1 VTRAAVLLLALTV
14 SGGATDAGAQVTTLR
29 GLTFGTITS
38 GTTTSVLK
46 TSVSAAHWRISGT
59 FLVLGGGDFQLTL
72 PTTLTGPGPAFP
84 ITFST
89 TDGQRNTANNPNG
102 GSSFDPHASQHITG
116 ALFSQ
121 NLWVWLG
128 GSVTP
133 PPGQTPGAYSA
144 TVVLT
149 VTGML

>member
-1 VTRAAVLLLALTV
+1 VTRWAVVLMALAL
-14 SGGATDAGAQVTTLR
+14 SNGATEAGAQVTKLSD
-29 GLTFGTITS
+29 LTFGTVTS

-46 TSVSAAHWRISGT
+46 TSASAAQWRIRGT

-89 TDGQRNTANNPNG
+89 TDGQRHNANNPNG
-102 GSSFDPHASQHITG
+102 GTSFNPHLSQHING
-116 ALFSQ
+116 AINNQ
-121 NLWVWLG
+121 NIYVWLG

-133 PPGQTPGAYSA
+133 PLNQTPGAYSA

>member
-1 VTRAAVLLLALTV
+1 MTRAAELLLALAV
-14 SGGATDAGAQVTTLR
+14 SCGATEAGAQVTTLR
-29 GLTFGTITS
+29 GLTFGTVTS

-46 TSVSAAHWRISGT
+46 TSVSAAQWRITGT
-59 FLVLGGGDFQLTL
+59 FLVLVGGNFQLTL

-89 TDGQRNTANNPNG
+89 TAGQRNTANNPNA
-102 GSSFDPHASQHITG
+102 GSSFNPHAPQNINGGLSSQTIY
-116 ALFSQ
+116 
-121 NLWVWLG
+121 VWLG
-128 GSVTP
+128 GSVAP
-133 PPGQTPGAYSA
+133 PLNQAPGAYSA

>member
-1 VTRAAVLLLALTV
+1 MTRAAVLLLALAV
-14 SGGATDAGAQVTTLR
+14 SCGATEAGAQVTTLR
-29 GLTFGTITS
+29 GLTFGTVTS

-46 TSVSAAHWRISGT
+46 TSVSSAQWSITGT
-59 FLVLGGGDFQLTL
+59 FSILGGGDFQLTL

-102 GSSFDPHASQHITG
+102 GTSFNPHVSQNISG
-116 ALFSQ
+116 GLFSQ
-121 NLWVWLG
+121 TIYVWLG
-128 GSVTP
+128 GSVAP
-133 PPGQTPGAYSA
+133 PLNQTPGAYSA

-149 VTGML
+149 VMGML

>member
-1 VTRAAVLLLALTV
+1 VTRAAVLLLALAG
-14 SGGATDAGAQVTTLR
+14 SSGATEAGAQVTTLR
-29 GLTFGTITS
+29 GLTFGTVTS
-38 GTTTSVLK
+38 GTTTTVLK
-46 TSVSAAHWRISGT
+46 TSVSAAQWRITGI
-59 FLVLGGGDFQLTL
+59 FVLGGTFTLTL

-89 TDGQRNTANNPNG
+89 TDGQRNTANNPSG
-102 GSSFDPHASQHITG
+102 GASFNPHASQTIGLAPLGTTIY
-116 ALFSQ
+116 
-121 NLWVWLG
+121 VWLG

-133 PPGQTPGAYSA
+133 PLNQTPGNYSA

>member
-1 VTRAAVLLLALTV
+1 MTRAVLLLTLAIP
-14 SGGATDAGAQVTTLR
+14 SSATAAGAQVTTLR
-29 GLTFGTITS
+29 GLTFGTVTS

-46 TSVSAAHWRISGT
+46 TSVSAAQWSITGT
-59 FLVLGGGDFQLTL
+59 FLLGGTFTLTL

-84 ITFST
+84 ITFSI

-102 GSSFDPHASQHITG
+102 GASFNPNASQTIGVAPLGTTIY
-116 ALFSQ
+116 
-121 NLWVWLG
+121 VWLG
-128 GSVTP
+128 GSLAP
-133 PPGQTPGAYSA
+133 PLNQMPGNYGA

>member
-1 VTRAAVLLLALTV
+1 MTRWAVVPVALAL
-14 SGGATDAGAQVTTLR
+14 SIGATEADAQVTTLR
-29 GLTFGTITS
+29 GLTFGTVTS

-46 TSVSAAHWRISGT
+46 TSVSAAQWRITGVFLLGGT
-59 FLVLGGGDFQLTL
+59 FTLTL

-89 TDGQRNTANNPNG
+89 TDGQRNTVNTPSG
-102 GSSFDPHASQHITG
+102 GSSFNPHASQAIP
-116 ALFSQ
+116 ALGLPATVF
-121 NLWVWLG
+121 VWLG

-133 PPGQTPGAYSA
+133 PLNQTPGNYSA